1 MGISRTDPNEMFDPV
16 VKNAFDFIQ
25 RALSSLEKD
34 PRLSVIFFWA
44 GLELLLKARLLHEHW
59 SLILTKPEDADVN
72 KFQIGDFHSVTFDK
86 AVKRLKSVCGL
97 TLKDADHDCFKK
109 LKDHRNRLMHFV
121 HEGYSDSPDSS
132 ILQQVALEQCTAW
145 YYLHKWLRVEWKAE
159 FGVYREEIE
168 KTQDKI
174 KANRKYLAA
183 KFDDIKPKL
192 EDMTSSGI
200 QLSECYSCF
209 FESATNHIEATS
221 NDLEIVRQRCYVCET
236 STWSTRISCPSC
248 SKSIEIEEMG
258 IGTCANCDHEVNMA
272 YLLDTFGEHKS
283 PKDESIEP
291 SNAYCSDCEYTDE
304 RSVIP
309 LDDGR
314 HLCLCCGCIYE
325 QLHRCE
331 FCGEKV
337 TSDTE
342 DSYLFGCVMC
352 DGRGMS
358 D

>member
-1 MGISRTDPNEMFDPV
+1 MGSSKPDPNEMFDHV
-16 VKNAFDFIQ
+16 VKNALDFIQ

-72 KFQIGDFHSVTFDK
+72 KFQIGDFQSVTFDK
-86 AVKRLKSVCGL
+86 AVKRLRSVCGL
-97 TLKDADHDCFKK
+97 VLKGAGNDCFKN

-132 ILQQVALEQCTAW
+132 ILEQVALEQCTAW
-145 YYLHKWLRVEWKAE
+145 YYLHKWLTVEWKAE
-159 FGVYREEIE
+159 FGVYHEEIE
-168 KTQDKI
+168 KTQNMVKE
-174 KANRKYLAA
+174 NTKYLSA

-192 EDMTSSGI
+192 KEITSSGI
-200 QLSECYSCF
+200 QLSGCYACLF
-209 FESATNHIEATS
+209 KAATNHIEATKNTLS
-221 NDLEIVRQRCYVCET
+221 VLRQRCYVCET
-236 STWSTRISCPSC
+236 STWSTRIPCPTC
-248 SKSIEIEEMG
+248 SKSIEIEDLGE
-258 IGTCANCDHEVNMA
+258 GTCESCGHKVDMV
-272 YLLDTFGEHKS
+272 YLLSVYGESQS
-283 PKDESIEP
+283 PKDETMEP
-291 SNAYCSDCEYTDE
+291 SNAYCSDCEYSDE

-309 LDDGR
+309 LDDGGYF
-314 HLCLCCGCIYE
+314 CLCCHGIHEC
-325 QLHRCE
+325 LHRCE
-331 FCGEKV
+331 FCGERV
-337 TSDTE
+337 TSNTG